1 MRKTTVALAIA
12 ALSFSTRN
20 PFETQCSI
28 ATLYSESPPKPRLK
42 KNRFKHHGKGKK

>member
-12 ALSFSTRN
+12 ALGFSNRN
-20 PFETQCSI
+20 PFETRFSVS
-28 ATLYSESPPKPRLK
+28 TLYSESPPKPRLK